1 LGRRNYSDC
10 AGRHIDK
17 PNKVQ
22 MILTKNLAMIVVAA
36 ITGFSPMGVM
46 LVQDHLERQELASGE
61 INKTV
66 LLNHSLFTHADTWL
80 QLVIP
85 QLDVTVTAKKFLT
98 IKFAAFQDSLKDLVK
113 ATDFNE
119 LSDSEMHTL
128 LSHNLNETVT
138 DYLADARRGG
148 IPSAFID
155 NFNRWHKRVVDILV
169 RAIEDNVKSVVH
181 TSQNGKMYAI
191 LTAYDA
197 ALGATIDDVE
207 KTLLEINEKPGGE

>member
-1 LGRRNYSDC
+1 M
-10 AGRHIDK
+10 A
-17 PNKVQ
+17 
-22 MILTKNLAMIVVAA
+22 MTLTKNIATIAVAV

-46 LVQDHLERQELASGE
+46 LVQNHLERQELASGE
-61 INKTV
+61 INQTV

-98 IKFAAFQDSLKDLVK
+98 IKFAAFQDSLKELVK

-138 DYLADARRGG
+138 DYIADARREA
-148 IPSAFID
+148 ISSAFID
-155 NFNRWHKRVVDILV
+155 NFNKWHKRVIDILV
-169 RAIEDNVKSVVH
+169 RAIEDNVQSVVH

-207 KTLLEINEKPGGE
+207 KTLMSTNAYPGGE

>member
-1 LGRRNYSDC
+1 
-10 AGRHIDK
+10 
-17 PNKVQ
+17 
-22 MILTKNLAMIVVAA
+22 MIVVAA

-85 QLDVTVTAKKFLT
+85 QLDVTATAKKFLT
-98 IKFAAFQDSLKDLVK
+98 IKFAAFQNSLKKLVK
-113 ATDFNE
+113 STNFNE

-128 LSHNLNETVT
+128 LSHNLTETVT

-148 IPSAFID
+148 ISSAFID
-155 NFNRWHKRVVDILV
+155 NFNKWHKRVVNILV

-207 KTLLEINEKPGGE
+207 KTLIQLDIKEK

>member
-1 LGRRNYSDC
+1 
-10 AGRHIDK
+10 
-17 PNKVQ
+17 
-22 MILTKNLAMIVVAA
+22 MTLTKNMAMIVVAA

-128 LSHNLNETVT
+128 LSYNLTETVT

>member
-1 LGRRNYSDC
+1 
-10 AGRHIDK
+10 
-17 PNKVQ
+17 
-22 MILTKNLAMIVVAA
+22 MTLTKNIAMIVVAA

-46 LVQDHLERQELASGE
+46 LVQNHLERQELASGE
-61 INKTV
+61 INRTV

-85 QLDVTVTAKKFLT
+85 QLNVTATAKKFLT
-98 IKFAAFQDSLKDLVK
+98 IKFAAFQDSLKKLVK
-113 ATDFNE
+113 STNFNE

-128 LSHNLNETVT
+128 LSHNLTETVT

-148 IPSAFID
+148 ISSAFID
-155 NFNRWHKRVVDILV
+155 NFNKWHRRVVDILV
-169 RAIEDNVKSVVH
+169 RAIEDNVYSVVH

-207 KTLLEINEKPGGE
+207 KTLMEINGKPG

>member
-1 LGRRNYSDC
+1 
-10 AGRHIDK
+10 
-17 PNKVQ
+17 
-22 MILTKNLAMIVVAA
+22 MTLTKNLAMIVVAA
-36 ITGFSPMGVM
+36 ITGFSPMCVL
-46 LVQDHLERQELASGE
+46 LVQDHLERQELAAGE

-85 QLDVTVTAKKFLT
+85 QLDVTATAKKFLT
-98 IKFAAFQDSLKDLVK
+98 IKFAAFQDSLKKLVK

-119 LSDSEMHTL
+119 LSDPAMHAL

-138 DYLADARRGG
+138 DYLADARREG

-155 NFNRWHKRVVDILV
+155 NFNKWHQRVVGILV
-169 RAIEDNVKSVVH
+169 RAIENNVASVIY
-181 TSQNGKMYAI
+181 SDQNSKMYAI

-197 ALGATIDDVE
+197 ALSATIEDVE
-207 KTLLEINEKPGGE
+207 KTLVEINGKPGE

>member
-1 LGRRNYSDC
+1 
-10 AGRHIDK
+10 
-17 PNKVQ
+17 
-22 MILTKNLAMIVVAA
+22 MTLTKNMAMIVVAA

-46 LVQDHLERQELASGE
+46 LVQDYLERQELAAGE
-61 INKTV
+61 INRTV

-85 QLDVTVTAKKFLT
+85 QLDVTATAKKFLT
-98 IKFAAFQDSLKDLVK
+98 IKFAAFQDSLKELVR

-119 LSDSEMHTL
+119 LSDPAMHAL

-138 DYLADARRGG
+138 DYLADARREG

-155 NFNRWHKRVVDILV
+155 NFNKWHQRVVGILV
-169 RAIEDNVKSVVH
+169 RAIENNVASVIY
-181 TSQNGKMYAI
+181 SDQNSKMYAI

-197 ALGATIDDVE
+197 ALSATIEDVE
-207 KTLLEINEKPGGE
+207 KTLVDTNGKPGGE

>member
-1 LGRRNYSDC
+1 
-10 AGRHIDK
+10 
-17 PNKVQ
+17 
-22 MILTKNLAMIVVAA
+22 MTLTKNIAMIVVAA

-46 LVQDHLERQELASGE
+46 LVQNHLERQELASGE
-61 INKTV
+61 INQTV

-85 QLDVTVTAKKFLT
+85 QLNVTVTAKKFLT
-98 IKFAAFQDSLKDLVK
+98 IKFAAFHDSLKALVV
-113 ATDFNE
+113 ATDFNK

-128 LSHNLNETVT
+128 LSHHLTETVT
-138 DYLADARRGG
+138 NYIADARREE
-148 IPSAFID
+148 ISSAFID
-155 NFNRWHKRVVDILV
+155 NFNKWHKRVVDILV
-169 RAIEDNVKSVVH
+169 RAIEDNVQSVVH

-207 KTLLEINEKPGGE
+207 KTLMSTNAYPGDD

>member
-1 LGRRNYSDC
+1 
-10 AGRHIDK
+10 
-17 PNKVQ
+17 
-22 MILTKNLAMIVVAA
+22 MTLTKNLAMIVVAA
-36 ITGFSPMGVM
+36 ITGFSPMGVT
-46 LVQDHLERQELASGE
+46 LVQNHLERQELTSGE
-61 INKTV
+61 INRTV

-85 QLDVTVTAKKFLT
+85 QLDVTPTAKKFLT
-98 IKFAAFQDSLKDLVK
+98 IKFAAFQDSLKKLVK
-113 ATDFNE
+113 STNFNE

-128 LSHNLNETVT
+128 LSHNLTETVT

-148 IPSAFID
+148 ISSAFID
-155 NFNRWHKRVVDILV
+155 NFNKWHRRVVDILV
-169 RAIEDNVKSVVH
+169 RAIEDNVYSVVH

-207 KTLLEINEKPGGE
+207 KTLMEINGKPG

>member
-1 LGRRNYSDC
+1 
-10 AGRHIDK
+10 
-17 PNKVQ
+17 
-22 MILTKNLAMIVVAA
+22 MLTKNMAMIVVAA
-36 ITGFSPMGVM
+36 ITGFSPMAVM
-46 LVQDHLERQELASGE
+46 LVQNHLERQELTSGE

-85 QLDVTVTAKKFLT
+85 QLDVTPTAKKFLL
-98 IKFAAFQDSLKDLVK
+98 IKFEAFQDSLKKLVK

-119 LSDSEMHTL
+119 LSDPAMHAL

-138 DYLADARRGG
+138 DYIADAKREG

-155 NFNRWHKRVVDILV
+155 NFNKWHQRVVGILV
-169 RAIEDNVKSVVH
+169 RAIENNVASVIY
-181 TSQNGKMYAI
+181 SDQNSKMYAI

-197 ALGATIDDVE
+197 ALSATIEDVE
-207 KTLLEINEKPGGE
+207 KTLVDTNGKPGGE

>member
-1 LGRRNYSDC
+1 
-10 AGRHIDK
+10 
-17 PNKVQ
+17 
-22 MILTKNLAMIVVAA
+22 MIVVAA
-36 ITGFSPMGVM
+36 ITGFSPMCVM

-61 INKTV
+61 INRTV

-85 QLDVTVTAKKFLT
+85 QLDVTPTAKKFLT
-98 IKFAAFQDSLKDLVK
+98 IKFAAFQDSLKKLVK
-113 ATDFNE
+113 STNFNE

-128 LSHNLNETVT
+128 LSHNLTETVT
-138 DYLADARRGG
+138 DYLADERRGG
-148 IPSAFID
+148 ISSAFID
-155 NFNRWHKRVVDILV
+155 NFNKWHRRVVDILV
-169 RAIEDNVKSVVH
+169 RAIEDNVYSVVH

-207 KTLLEINEKPGGE
+207 KTLMEINGKPG

>member
-1 LGRRNYSDC
+1 
-10 AGRHIDK
+10 
-17 PNKVQ
+17 

-85 QLDVTVTAKKFLT
+85 QLDVTTTAKKFLT
-98 IKFAAFQDSLKDLVK
+98 IKFAAFQDSLKELVR

-119 LSDSEMHTL
+119 LSNSEMHTL
-128 LSHNLNETVT
+128 LSHNLTETVT
-138 DYLADARRGG
+138 DYLADARRAG
-148 IPSAFID
+148 ISSAFIS
-155 NFNRWHKRVVDILV
+155 NFNKWHKRVVNILV

-207 KTLLEINEKPGGE
+207 KTLIQLDIKEK

>member
-1 LGRRNYSDC
+1 
-10 AGRHIDK
+10 
-17 PNKVQ
+17 
-22 MILTKNLAMIVVAA
+22 MTLTKNVAMVTVAA

-46 LVQDHLERQELASGE
+46 LVQNHLERQELASGE
-61 INKTV
+61 INQTV

-85 QLDVTVTAKKFLT
+85 QLDVTATAKKFLT
-98 IKFAAFQDSLKDLVK
+98 IKFAAFHDSLKALVV

-138 DYLADARRGG
+138 DYLADAKREG

-155 NFNRWHKRVVDILV
+155 NFNKWHKRVVDILV
-169 RAIEDNVKSVVH
+169 RAIEDNVHSVVH
-181 TSQNGKMYAI
+181 KSQNGKMYAI

-207 KTLLEINEKPGGE
+207 KTLLEINGKPG

>member
-1 LGRRNYSDC
+1 
-10 AGRHIDK
+10 
-17 PNKVQ
+17 
-22 MILTKNLAMIVVAA
+22 MTLTKNVAMIAVAA

-46 LVQDHLERQELASGE
+46 LVQNHLERQELASGE

-85 QLDVTVTAKKFLT
+85 QLNVTETAKKFLT
-98 IKFAAFQDSLKDLVK
+98 IKFAAFQDSLKELVK
-113 ATDFNE
+113 STNFNE

-138 DYLADARRGG
+138 DYIADARREA
-148 IPSAFID
+148 IPTAFIED
-155 NFNRWHKRVVDILV
+155 FNRWHKRVVDILV
-169 RAIEDNVKSVVH
+169 RAIEDNVQSVVH

-207 KTLLEINEKPGGE
+207 KTLMEQNGLK

>member
-1 LGRRNYSDC
+1 
-10 AGRHIDK
+10 
-17 PNKVQ
+17 
-22 MILTKNLAMIVVAA
+22 MTLTKNLAMIVVAA

-46 LVQDHLERQELASGE
+46 LVQNHLERQELTSGE
-61 INKTV
+61 INRTV

-85 QLDVTVTAKKFLT
+85 QLDVTPTAKKFLT
-98 IKFAAFQDSLKDLVK
+98 IKFAAFQDSLKKLVK
-113 ATDFNE
+113 STNFNE

-128 LSHNLNETVT
+128 LSHNLTETVT

-148 IPSAFID
+148 ISSAFID
-155 NFNRWHKRVVDILV
+155 NFNKWHRRVVDILV
-169 RAIEDNVKSVVH
+169 RAIEDNVYSVVH

-207 KTLLEINEKPGGE
+207 KTLIQLDIKEK

>member
-1 LGRRNYSDC
+1 
-10 AGRHIDK
+10 
-17 PNKVQ
+17 
-22 MILTKNLAMIVVAA
+22 MILTKNIAMIVVAA

-98 IKFAAFQDSLKDLVK
+98 IKFAAFQDSLKKLVR

-119 LSDSEMHTL
+119 LPDSEMHTL

-138 DYLADARRGG
+138 DYLADAKREG
-148 IPSAFID
+148 ISSAFIS
-155 NFNRWHKRVVDILV
+155 NFNKWHKRVVDILV
-169 RAIEDNVKSVVH
+169 RAIEDNVHSVVH
-181 TSQNGKMYAI
+181 KSQNGKMYAI

-207 KTLLEINEKPGGE
+207 KTLMETNGKPGGE

>member
-1 LGRRNYSDC
+1 
-10 AGRHIDK
+10 
-17 PNKVQ
+17 
-22 MILTKNLAMIVVAA
+22 MTLTKNIAMIVVAA

-46 LVQDHLERQELASGE
+46 LVQDHLERQELAAGE
-61 INKTV
+61 INRTV

-85 QLDVTVTAKKFLT
+85 QLDVTATAKKFLT

-113 ATDFNE
+113 STGFNE
-119 LSDSEMHTL
+119 LSDSEMHAL

-138 DYLADARRGG
+138 DYLADARREG

-155 NFNRWHKRVVDILV
+155 NFNKWHQRVVGILV
-169 RAIEDNVKSVVH
+169 RAIENNVASVIY
-181 TSQNGKMYAI
+181 SDQNSKMYAI

-197 ALGATIDDVE
+197 ALSATIEDVE
-207 KTLLEINEKPGGE
+207 KTLVDTNGKPGGE

>member
-1 LGRRNYSDC
+1 
-10 AGRHIDK
+10 
-17 PNKVQ
+17 
-22 MILTKNLAMIVVAA
+22 MTLTKNLAMIVVAA
-36 ITGFSPMGVM
+36 ITGFSPMCVL

-61 INKTV
+61 INRTV

-85 QLDVTVTAKKFLT
+85 QLDVTATAKKFLT
-98 IKFAAFQDSLKDLVK
+98 IKFAAFQDSLKKLVK

-119 LSDSEMHTL
+119 LSDPAMHAL

-138 DYLADARRGG
+138 DYLADARREG

-155 NFNRWHKRVVDILV
+155 NFNKWHQRVVGILV
-169 RAIEDNVKSVVH
+169 RAIENNVASVIY
-181 TSQNGKMYAI
+181 SDQNSKMYAI

-197 ALGATIDDVE
+197 ALSATIEDVE
-207 KTLLEINEKPGGE
+207 KTLVDTNGKPGGE

>member
-1 LGRRNYSDC
+1 
-10 AGRHIDK
+10 
-17 PNKVQ
+17 
-22 MILTKNLAMIVVAA
+22 MTLTKNIAMIVVAA

-46 LVQDHLERQELASGE
+46 LVQNHLERQELTSGE
-61 INKTV
+61 INRTV

-85 QLDVTVTAKKFLT
+85 QLDVTPTAKKFLT
-98 IKFAAFQDSLKDLVK
+98 IKFAAFQDSLKKLVK
-113 ATDFNE
+113 STNFNE

-128 LSHNLNETVT
+128 LSHNLTETVT

-148 IPSAFID
+148 ISSAFID
-155 NFNRWHKRVVDILV
+155 NFNKWHRRVVDILV
-169 RAIEDNVKSVVH
+169 RAIEDNVYSVVH

-207 KTLLEINEKPGGE
+207 KTLMEINGKPG

>member
-1 LGRRNYSDC
+1 
-10 AGRHIDK
+10 
-17 PNKVQ
+17 
-22 MILTKNLAMIVVAA
+22 MTLTKNIAMIVVAA
-36 ITGFSPMGVM
+36 ITGFSPMGVT
-46 LVQDHLERQELASGE
+46 LVQNHLERQELTSGE
-61 INKTV
+61 INRTV

-85 QLDVTVTAKKFLT
+85 QLDVTPTAKKFLT
-98 IKFAAFQDSLKDLVK
+98 IKFAAFQDSLKKLVK
-113 ATDFNE
+113 STNFNE

-128 LSHNLNETVT
+128 LSHNLTETVT

-148 IPSAFID
+148 ISSAFID
-155 NFNRWHKRVVDILV
+155 NFNKWHRRVVDILV
-169 RAIEDNVKSVVH
+169 RAIEDNVYSVVH

-207 KTLLEINEKPGGE
+207 KTLMEINGKPG

>member
-1 LGRRNYSDC
+1 
-10 AGRHIDK
+10 
-17 PNKVQ
+17 
-22 MILTKNLAMIVVAA
+22 MTLTKNIAMIVVAA
-36 ITGFSPMGVM
+36 ITGFSPMCVL
-46 LVQDHLERQELASGE
+46 LVQDHLERQELAAGE

-85 QLDVTVTAKKFLT
+85 QLNVTATAKKFLT
-98 IKFAAFQDSLKDLVK
+98 IKFAAFQDSLKKLVK

-119 LSDSEMHTL
+119 LSDAEMHAL

-138 DYLADARRGG
+138 DYLADARRVA
-148 IPSAFID
+148 IPSAFIS
-155 NFNRWHKRVVDILV
+155 NFNKWHKRVVDILI
-169 RAIEDNVKSVVH
+169 RAIEDNVQSVVH
-181 TSQNGKMYAI
+181 TSQSGKMYAI

-207 KTLLEINEKPGGE
+207 KTLLEINGKPG

>member
-1 LGRRNYSDC
+1 
-10 AGRHIDK
+10 
-17 PNKVQ
+17 
-22 MILTKNLAMIVVAA
+22 MTLTKNIAMVAVAA
-36 ITGFSPMGVM
+36 ITGFSPMGVI
-46 LVQDHLERQELASGE
+46 LVQNHLERQELASGE

-98 IKFAAFQDSLKDLVK
+98 IKFAAFQDSLKKLVR
-113 ATDFNE
+113 ATNFNE

-138 DYLADARRGG
+138 DYIADARREE
-148 IPSAFID
+148 IPTAFID
-155 NFNRWHKRVVDILV
+155 DFNKWHKRVVNILV
-169 RAIEDNVKSVVH
+169 RAIEDNVQSVVH

-207 KTLLEINEKPGGE
+207 KTLMETNAYPGGE